1 MKPSPI
7 LAAALLLAACA
18 STGRSPAAAPATSA
32 AAGTYYCWKDRLAS
46 EGDDLVCNW
55 EPSANAACRSDAVVS
70 LSRAAV
76 ASGPVDSRR
85 CENGQWLVS
94 ATTK

>member
-1 MKPSPI
+1 MKRSPI

-18 STGRSPAAAPATSA
+18 STGRSPATAPTSA

-46 EGDDLVCNW
+46 EGDKLVCNW
-55 EPSANAACRSDAVVS
+55 EASADAACRSDGVVS
-70 LSRAAV
+70 LSRAAI
-76 ASGPVDSRR
+76 ASGPADSRR

-94 ATTK
+94 VTTK